1 MKRSLTFF
9 AVLAVLAFTA
19 QAQEQP
25 EGDYRNAI
33 LMEPSTGTVL
43 FEKNA
48 DDPGPIASMTK
59 MMTALVVLE
68 QVGAGKF
75 DWETPISTSARASQ
89 MGGSQVYLRHREVF
103 PLREMMAAMFVHSA
117 NDAALA
123 IAEHVGGS
131 EEQFVAMMNARAREL
146 GMKNTRFVTPHGLPA
161 EAGGVDD
168 MSTPRDLAKLAVE
181 LMKHPMIRQ
190 LAEVEQMPFRQG
202 QFTLWNPNDLISRY
216 GPATGLKTGTH
227 DRAGSCLTATA
238 TKNGMDL
245 VAVLM
250 GATQR
255 RQLFRTVES
264 MMEEAFTSWQIIEPV
279 KRGTPA
285 GQPLPVADGR
295 VPTVAGFAAADAR
308 VVIRRVEA
316 ASIETRLQ
324 GINPPAPVEKGSR
337 VGWIIVSKQGKPI
350 GRVSVLAT
358 EAVPNASV
366 FQRFWDHVW
375 PW

>member
-1 MKRSLTFF
+1 MKRSLSLFAILVTF
-9 AVLAVLAFTA
+9 ALTA
-19 QAQEQP
+19 QAQP

-33 LMEPSTGTVL
+33 LMEPTTGTVL

-48 DDPGPIASMTK
+48 DDPAPIASMTK

-68 QVGAGKF
+68 QVGAGKV
-75 DWETPISTSARASQ
+75 DWETPITTSAKASR

-123 IAEHVGGS
+123 IAEHLGGS
-131 EEQFVAMMNARAREL
+131 EEQFVAMMNARAQEL
-146 GMKNTRFVTPHGLPA
+146 GMKNTRFVSPHGLPA
-161 EAGGVDD
+161 EAGGADD
-168 MSTPRDLAKLAVE
+168 ISTPRDLTRLAIE

-202 QFTLWNPNDLISRY
+202 KFTLWNPNDLISRY

-238 TKNGMDL
+238 SKNGMDL

-250 GATQR
+250 GASQR
-255 RQLFRTVES
+255 RQLFGTVES
-264 MMEEAFTSWQIIEPV
+264 MMEEAFSSWQIVEPV
-279 KRGTPA
+279 KAGTPA

-295 VPTVAGFAAADAR
+295 VPTVAGVAAADAR
-308 VVIRRVEA
+308 VAIRRDEVD
-316 ASIETRLQ
+316 SIKTHLQ
-324 GINPPAPVEKGSR
+324 PINPPAPVEKGSR
-337 VGWIIVSKQGKPI
+337 VGWIIVSKQGQPI

-358 EAVPNASV
+358 EAVPHASV
-366 FQRFWDHVW
+366 IQRFWDHVW